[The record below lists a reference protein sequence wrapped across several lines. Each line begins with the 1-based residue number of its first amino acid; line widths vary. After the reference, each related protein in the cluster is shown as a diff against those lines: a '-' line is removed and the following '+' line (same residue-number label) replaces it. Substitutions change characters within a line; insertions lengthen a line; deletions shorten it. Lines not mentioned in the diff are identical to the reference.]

1 MSSLAAER
9 LRVKRAYEAPTDA
22 DGCRVVV
29 ERLWPR
35 GLRKADAA
43 IDVWLKDIAPS
54 TELREWYSHDVARW
68 PEFKRRYQTELRANL
83 AVVDDL
89 VSRARRGT
97 VTLIYAAHDEEHNSA
112 LVLRGFL
119 ARRLR

>member
-22 DGCRVVV
+22 DGCRVLV

-43 IDVWLKDIAPS
+43 VDVWLKDIAPS
-54 TELREWYSHDVARW
+54 TELRSGTAMTWRVGPSSSDAIKRNFAPTW
-68 PEFKRRYQTELRANL
+68 PSSTTSSAVL
-83 AVVDDL
+83 AAGP
-89 VSRARRGT
+89 SP
-97 VTLIYAAHDEEHNSA
+97 
-112 LVLRGFL
+112 
-119 ARRLR
+119 